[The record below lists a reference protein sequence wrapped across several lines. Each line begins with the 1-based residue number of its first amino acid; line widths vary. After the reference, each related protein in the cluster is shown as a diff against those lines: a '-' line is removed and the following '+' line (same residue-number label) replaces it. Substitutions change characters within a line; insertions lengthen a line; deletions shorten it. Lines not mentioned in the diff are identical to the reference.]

1 MTTRTQDQLLRLP
14 YAMPPQRFDRTG
26 LLCIDPRAFFELF
39 MVPSTRANV
48 YTDQV
53 AIVDVSG
60 PLVQRADGW
69 CDSYEAIRARFREA
83 IESTARVVVM
93 RFDSPG
99 GDASGCF
106 ETARALRAEADA
118 AAKPLLAYIDR
129 ACSAAYA
136 LASAAH
142 YVAIG
147 ETCCAG
153 SIGVLS
159 SRADQTAMNTARG
172 LRFAFVVSG
181 QRKLDGNPDAPVTDD
196 ELLNTQQHVDG
207 LASKFFALISEQRAQ
222 LSAEQIAGFDG
233 GVFYGDAAVTSG
245 LADMVSTFDE
255 LLAFAG
261 SEAINMTALLTQQ
274 GSLLAKS
281 SDYESARAYLQ
292 KAAKGRDANAVAAK
306 RALAAMAEAEPPPDE
321 PEKEPD
327 GDECSGDPPPPA
339 AGDPPEETDEE
350 EEKEE
355 PAPAAEG
362 ETVEPA
368 AETSEPPPAAKTAAP
383 PAARSTAELTLA
395 AKVHRLEARLAAG
408 EEAAERKRLFA
419 QRPDFGPELRAA
431 LAKAPLATV
440 RDMVK
445 TLPRGKVPSAK
456 KPPITTVA
464 TARTETPTTRSAEA
478 LDMDKRMGLV
488 RSKIGCRR
496 DGSTMYFGVMD
507 DDKPVQPSAAPQN
520 VGA

>member
-1 MTTRTQDQLLRLP
+1 MTTRLQ
-14 YAMPPQRFDRTG
+14 PQRFDRTG

-39 MVPSTRANV
+39 MVPSTRENA
-48 YTDQV
+48 YTDQL

-60 PLVQRADGW
+60 PLVQRDDGL

-83 IESTARVVVM
+83 LDSTAHAVVM

-118 AAKPLLAYIDR
+118 ARKPLLAYVDR

-181 QRKLDGNPDAPVTDD
+181 QRKLDGNPDAPITDD

-207 LASKFFALISEQRAQ
+207 LAAKFFALISEQRTQ
-222 LSAEQIAGFDG
+222 LSAEQIASFDG
-233 GVFYGDAAVTSG
+233 GVFYGEDAVQSG
-245 LADMVSTFDE
+245 LADAVATFDE
-255 LLAFAG
+255 LIALASAG
-261 SEAINMTALLTQQ
+261 DLMSLLTPQTTPQ
-274 GSLLAKS
+274 AKS

-306 RALAAMAEAEPPPDE
+306 RALAAMAEAEPPPDKE
-321 PEKEPD
+321 EDEPD
-327 GDECSGDPPPPA
+327 GDEAEADTPEPA
-339 AGDPPEETDEE
+339 AGDPPPDKKDEE
-350 EEKEE
+350 EE
-355 PAPAAEG
+355 PAAEG
-362 ETVEPA
+362 DTPEPA
-368 AETSEPPPAAKTAAP
+368 AEGDTPDPAAVAPPAKTARGA
-383 PAARSTAELTLA
+383 TAEVTLA
-395 AKVHRLEARLAAG
+395 AKVHRLEAKLAAS
-408 EEAAERKRLFA
+408 EEAAERKRLLA
-419 QRPDFGPELRAA
+419 QRPDFGAELRAA
-431 LAKAPLATV
+431 LAKAPLGTV
-440 RDMVK
+440 RDMVR
-445 TLPRGKVPSAK
+445 TLPKGKVPTK
-456 KPPITTVA
+456 TKPPITTVA
-464 TARTETPTTRSAEA
+464 TARTETPVARSAEQ
-478 LDMDKRMGLV
+478 LDMDKRMGLIG
-488 RSKIGCRR
+488 SKLGCRR
-496 DGSTMYFGVMD
+496 EGSTMYFGVMD
-507 DDKPVQPSAAPQN
+507 DDQPVQRSAAPSN
-520 VGA
+520 AGV